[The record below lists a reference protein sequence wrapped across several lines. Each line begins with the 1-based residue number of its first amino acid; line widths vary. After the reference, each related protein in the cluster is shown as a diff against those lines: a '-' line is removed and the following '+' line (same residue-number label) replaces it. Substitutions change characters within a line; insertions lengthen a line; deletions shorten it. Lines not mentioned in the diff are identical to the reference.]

1 MLEKKNISIS
11 LGVEDGKIWKELV
24 EIISSIEGV
33 RLQDP
38 QDKTPCDIFF
48 MEVGEDPE
56 KAFSLIQKMF
66 SAKRAEHY
74 FLTSGN
80 ADPQVL
86 IQAMRMGVKEYFTQ
100 PIKGD
105 DVREAIEKIKKEK
118 AKNSLENISPGKKGK
133 IIDVFGTK
141 GGIGTTTIAVN
152 LAANLAAL
160 EGKPSVLL
168 VDLNLHFGDVPLFLG
183 LEPVFDWVEVIKNIS
198 RLDKTYLM
206 SILLK
211 HPAGICVLPA
221 PAKFSDEY
229 PINQENIEELFKAL
243 QYMFDYVV
251 VDNGQ
256 AFDSVAQTVIR
267 MSDTLLLVTLL
278 SLPCLINTRKMQNT
292 LKQLGY
298 LSEEKIKVVVN
309 RFIKSSEISLK
320 DGEKSIDK
328 RFFGTIPNDYETT
341 MRAINMGKPIRMIA
355 EASEIGR
362 KIDELTF
369 TLAGKE
375 RKKKP
380 GLFFRSWRDLE
391 TQYVP
396 ARR

>member
-1 MLEKKNISIS
+1 MLENKKISIV
-11 LGVEDGKIWKELV
+11 LGIDDGKTWKELV

-48 MEVGEDPE
+48 MEVGENPG
-56 KAFSLIQKMF
+56 KTFSLIQKMR
-66 SAKRAEHY
+66 SVQRAEHY

-80 ADPQVL
+80 TDPQVL
-86 IQAMRMGVKEYFTQ
+86 IAAMRMGVKEYFTQ
-100 PIKGD
+100 PVNRE
-105 DVREAIEKIKKEK
+105 DVQKAIEKIKNEK
-118 AKNSLENISPGKKGK
+118 LKDSLQNISPGRKGK
-133 IIDVFGTK
+133 IINIFGTK

-152 LAANLAAL
+152 LAADLAAL

-221 PAKFSDEY
+221 PAKFSEEY

-256 AFDSVAQTVIR
+256 AFDSVAQAVIR
-267 MSDTLLLVTLL
+267 MSDMLLLVTLL

-292 LKQLGY
+292 LKQFGY
-298 LSEEKIKVVVN
+298 LSEERIKVVVN
-309 RFIKSSEISLK
+309 RFLKSSEISLK
-320 DGEKSIDK
+320 DGEMSIDK
-328 RFFGTIPNDYETT
+328 KFIGTIPNDYDTT
-341 MRAINMGKPIRMIA
+341 MRAINMGKPIRMMA
-355 EASEIGR
+355 EGSEIAK
-362 KIDELTF
+362 KIEELTF

-375 RKKKP
+375 RQKKP